1 MTDDLDFQESLD
13 RYFEIEA
20 AELLQTI
27 EQTLLSLVEEKTVER
42 VHTLMR
48 SAHTIKGGAANCGF
62 KTIETIA
69 HHLEDVFQAL
79 YPAELEI
86 DPELGLLLM
95 EGYDCLYD
103 PLSALLA
110 GVPYDEAA
118 TLERT
123 AELFAR
129 LQLHLGDFFGRET
142 PLPTASELGFDVIGS
157 IFADSIP
164 QDLEVL
170 AEAISGQNISKVE
183 ESLTSLA
190 EFLLELG
197 GSYSLPGIAAIASTT
212 LVAIERHP
220 TQVLEI
226 APVALSNFQQAQ
238 LAVLGGNRA
247 NGGEVSA
254 ELSAWAG
261 TAIELSSANDAQIG
275 MSDSDDWLS
284 LVDSTNSDVTGA
296 FSTEEFAADQ
306 AESGEWLSLL
316 NSDHPDLAA
325 AQSTDHSMT
334 DDWLSLVDGDA
345 KLNQTLTDR
354 ELNDHTT
361 NEWLSLVESADF
373 IDTPATQLT
382 DHDATSEWLSLVA
395 PDNLSASIT
404 TDPTKLTNAETS
416 ADWLSLV
423 EPDLA
428 DSTAT
433 TSEPQL
439 NADVVPLT
447 ETAANSADGL
457 ALVGPSN
464 STSSVEEI
472 QQPIDLKDFPD
483 TFELDPEIV
492 EISSFEPETV
502 GLTIGADLS
511 QTEYL
516 IEAIEQHSHSEQKSP
531 SDTGLALAHISG
543 IDRIFQSIAIGEPS
557 GSQPEDQ
564 PPAPPSDREAQTAAS
579 ASVRVATIQLERLG
593 HTIGELLI
601 DDNQQFLRA
610 EQLQGLAQSTIE
622 QYRRC
627 EQRLRLISDWSDH
640 NTLGGDRSPGSSRR
654 KNSPYSPSGRKQRQ
668 SGNNHQAPA
677 TFDSLELDVYSDL
690 SILLQSLTDDLAELG
705 LRIESLAEMT
715 QRSRVTLGKRKQLL
729 AEAQA
734 ELFEARMVEIS
745 TVLNRFP
752 RLLQQMVASHRKPAE
767 LKLIGTTVSIDKII
781 AEKLYDPLLH
791 LIRNAYDHGVE
802 SAEARRQQGK
812 SPTGQ
817 LTIEAYHQGNRT
829 TIEVSDDGQG
839 LNWKKIR
846 QRAIDLNLLRADR
859 AATASEAELAEIMF
873 APGFSTAEQVNDLSG
888 RGIGLDVVRD
898 RLSALQGTIDV
909 RSTPGKGTTF
919 TMQFPLNLTT
929 ARLLICESQ
938 GVAHALRSEAIS
950 QVLLPTPERIQTQ
963 SSLTE
968 KGTAKFLRWGE
979 GSSQKLIPIY
989 PLNNLLEYHCPIV
1002 ASEGIASIFPTQ
1014 TKNSDNAILLL
1025 DIDDEQICLEVN
1037 RILVEQELVVKS
1049 LGQTFGLPNY
1059 IQGYSVLGDGSL
1071 TLALDPVELLAQ
1083 VRTST
1088 AAPKFSPPKLAA
1100 LQPALQAALAP
1111 VQDHA
1116 IAGEIEPAITEE
1128 SSNSKVHSGR
1138 QLQVLVVD
1146 DSLVQRQSLVRS
1158 LTKAG
1163 CQVIQA
1169 SHGREGL
1176 LRLQE
1181 HPRIRFIVCDIEMPQ
1196 MNGFEFL
1203 SHCRQ
1208 DPKLSQIPIV
1218 MLTTRGG
1225 QKHRQLAMTLGAKDY
1240 LTKPQS
1246 ERDLLDLVAK
1256 LTQTSEVGV

>member
-27 EQTLLSLVEEKTVER
+27 EQTLLSLVEEKTIER

-48 SAHTIKGGAANCGF
+48 AAHTIKGSAANCGF

-86 DPELGLLLM
+86 DDELGLLLM

-123 AELFAR
+123 AALFAR
-129 LQLHLGDFFGRET
+129 LQDHLGDFFGRET
-142 PLPTASELGFDVIGS
+142 PLPTAAELGFDVIGS
-157 IFADSIP
+157 IFTDSIP

-170 AEAISGQNISKVE
+170 AEAVAGQNVGKVQ
-183 ESLTSLA
+183 ESLISLS

-197 GSYSLPGIAAIASTT
+197 GSYSLPGIAEIATTTLTALDRNPGQVLAIA
-212 LVAIERHP
+212 
-220 TQVLEI
+220 Q
-226 APVALSNFQQAQ
+226 VALTNFQQAQ
-238 LAVLGGNRA
+238 LAILGGDRSI
-247 NGGEVSA
+247 GGTVSA
-254 ELSAWAG
+254 ELQVWAESQSEAGSASA
-261 TAIELSSANDAQIG
+261 SSSG
-275 MSDSDDWLS
+275 DSADWLS
-284 LVDSTNSDVTGA
+284 LVDNDNADNTEVNLTFADEQVTNNVTDSD
-296 FSTEEFAADQ
+296 
-306 AESGEWLSLL
+306 
-316 NSDHPDLAA
+316 N
-325 AQSTDHSMT
+325 
-334 DDWLSLVDGDA
+334 WLSLVDSDNA
-345 KLNQTLTDR
+345 DVTIAFSDEQLAENA
-354 ELNDHTT
+354 
-361 NEWLSLVESADF
+361 EWLSLVESNNSDGTAQDSNN
-373 IDTPATQLT
+373 TA
-382 DHDATSEWLSLVA
+382 AANEWLSMVDAEPA
-395 PDNLSASIT
+395 PTAV
-404 TDPTKLTNAETS
+404 TDDS

-423 EPDLA
+423 DDNVTEPATATEPPVTTADDSADWLSLVDDNATEIETATEVTTADDSADWLSLVDDNSSTSVTETVASDDFVELVDPDLEV
-428 DSTAT
+428 DSVASNAGELTISNHAESAYPLAAIEFHQS
-433 TSEPQL
+433 SE
-439 NADVVPLT
+439 
-447 ETAANSADGL
+447 L
-457 ALVGPSN
+457 ALPR
-464 STSSVEEI
+464 
-472 QQPIDLKDFPD
+472 
-483 TFELDPEIV
+483 
-492 EISSFEPETV
+492 
-502 GLTIGADLS
+502 
-511 QTEYL
+511 
-516 IEAIEQHSHSEQKSP
+516 
-531 SDTGLALAHISG
+531 ISG
-543 IDRIFQSIAIGEPS
+543 IDRIFHLIAMAPPSTEPV
-557 GSQPEDQ
+557 EDLQ
-564 PPAPPSDREAQTAAS
+564 PPAAPDREAQAAS
-579 ASVRVATIQLERLG
+579 AATVRVATIQLERLG

-610 EQLQGLAQSTIE
+610 EQLQGMAQSTIE

-627 EQRLRLISDWSDH
+627 EYRLRAIADWSD
-640 NTLGGDRSPGSSRR
+640 NSDRAVMTSRTT
-654 KNSPYSPSGRKQRQ
+654 KGKKKQKKVTTNEAQ
-668 SGNNHQAPA
+668 SQ
-677 TFDSLELDVYSDL
+677 FDSLELDVYSDL
-690 SILLQSLTDDLAELG
+690 SILLQNMTDDLAELG
-705 LRIESLAEMT
+705 LRVESLAEMT
-715 QRSRVTLGKRKQLL
+715 QKSRVTLGKRKQLL
-729 AEAQA
+729 ADAQA

-752 RLLQQMVASHRKPAE
+752 RLLQQMVASHRKPAKLE
-767 LKLIGTTVSIDKII
+767 LIGTTVSIDKII

-802 SAEARRQQGK
+802 SPESRSLQGK
-812 SPTGQ
+812 SETGQ
-817 LTIEAYHQGNRT
+817 LTIKAYHQGNRT

-839 LNWKKIR
+839 LNWPKIR
-846 QRAIDLNLLRADR
+846 QRAIDMKLIGSAQ
-859 AATASEAELAEIMF
+859 AATATEAELAEIMF

-898 RLSALQGTIDV
+898 RLGALQGSIDV
-909 RSTPGKGTTF
+909 RSVPGKGTTF

-950 QVLLPTPERIQTQ
+950 QVLLPSPDRIQSQT
-963 SSLTE
+963 SSMD
-968 KGTAKFLRWGE
+968 KGTSKFLRWGD
-979 GSSQKLIPIY
+979 GASQKLIPIY
-989 PLNNLLEYHCPIV
+989 PLNDLLEYHCPIV
-1002 ASEGIASIFPTQ
+1002 ASEQGKASIFPTQ
-1014 TKNSDNAILLL
+1014 TKNSSDALLLL

-1083 VRTST
+1083 VRNTS
-1088 AAPKFSPPKLAA
+1088 AAPKFAPPKFAA
-1100 LQPALQAALAP
+1100 LQPAIQAALAP
-1111 VQDHA
+1111 SSSDDDTA
-1116 IAGEIEPAITEE
+1116 IDGEIIDTPTLPE
-1128 SSNSKVHSGR
+1128 SRANIGR
-1138 QLQVLVVD
+1138 QMQVLVVD
-1146 DSLVQRQSLVRS
+1146 DSLVQRQTLVRS

-1169 SHGREGL
+1169 SHGKEGL

-1208 DPKLSQIPIV
+1208 DPKLAQIPIV

-1246 ERDLLDLVAK
+1246 EKELLDIIAK
-1256 LTQTSEVGV
+1256 LAHPSEVGV